1 MKILIVDD
9 HLLFADVLAIA
20 LTETCTQ
27 IEKAN
32 CAEAAYAALQDTLFD
47 LVLLDLN
54 LPDIHGEVVLG
65 TIKQSQPSLKVIIV
79 SAAKV
84 DINRIRKLGANGFIN
99 KNQNIDSMLSAIE
112 RVAMGQDYYPAAQLG
127 SIEEAT
133 YSVTPRQMEIVRAMS
148 EGYANKQIAHQLNIS
163 EGTVK
168 QQINRIFRVLDV
180 KNRTQCIRKA
190 GELGLISER
199 HSV

>member
-32 CAEAAYAALQDTLFD
+32 CAEAAYTALQDTSFD

-54 LPDIHGEVVLG
+54 LPDIHGEVVLS

-112 RVAMGQDYYPAAQLG
+112 RVAMGQDYYPAGQLG

>member
-32 CAEAAYAALQDTLFD
+32 CAEAAYTALQDTSFD

-54 LPDIHGEVVLG
+54 LPDIHGEVVLS

-99 KNQNIDSMLSAIE
+99 KSQNIDSMLSAIE
-112 RVAMGQDYYPAAQLG
+112 RVAMGQDYYPAGQLG